1 MVYGVP
7 NAAIALDIARKCS
20 SYSDLMG
27 GTLAEYEFIQWLLNQ
42 VDNPMLSYELQP
54 VSVLV
59 WRDRFSRI
67 VHGNNEYRALGMP
80 LTLGGS
86 GRGKLTMDLNDAEG
100 KVLLTDF
107 PEDMDDAKYV
117 YIKAMEKGAL
127 AVIFR
132 DKYPGVA
139 RRIVVTATPDYSWDR
154 APPPTMP
161 ALVVSREVGDEL
173 SKHVGEDVEYI
184 SDSETRLGTGYNLI
198 MSLEGNRE
206 EVVVLA
212 VHHDHWLT
220 GFADD
225 CLGVGLGAQLLLNAL
240 RRRGDLKRGL
250 SFISFTAEE
259 TGNPGFASLY
269 WAYGS
274 TRYVEYLSRRGLLNN
289 VYAVLNLDVIGRQFV
304 IHTSED
310 LSMQLSQ
317 LVSAQWELP
326 KPYFDSLNFEM
337 NGIPSMTV
345 SSLDH
350 YWDVYHTDKD
360 IEEKANAEDI
370 ESSLKVSQQ
379 LLDYLLVNDLT
390 PSPYISV
397 LNRDV
402 ISVGLGIEFREDW
415 ETYRLVKY
423 LLSKYIVEYRRDGSV
438 KTVYT
443 NSILSYVRRFI
454 NINDI
459 NQVPLKVEEM
469 GTGRVIMDTSTI
481 RNLRQLSEYITQVI
495 ESLTEE
501 MSINLVT

>member
-1 MVYGVP
+1 MSELTT
-7 NAAIALDIARKCS
+7 ALSIAKKCS
-20 SYSDLMG
+20 SYIDLVG
-27 GTLAEYEFIQWLLNQ
+27 GSVAEYDFIEWLLNQ
-42 VDNPMLSYELQP
+42 VDNPLFSYELQP
-54 VSVLV
+54 ISVLV

-67 VHGNNEYRALGMP
+67 VYGNNEFKALSMP

-86 GRGKLTMDLNDAEG
+86 DKGKLTMDINDSEG

-107 PEDMDDAKYV
+107 PEDMDDAKYI

-132 DKYPGVA
+132 DKYPGVV

-154 APPPTMP
+154 APPPVMP
-161 ALVVSREVGDEL
+161 ALAVSKEVGDEL
-173 SKHVGEDVEYI
+173 SKHVGEEVEFVSDV
-184 SDSETRLGTGYNLI
+184 ETRLSTGYNLI
-198 MSLEGNRE
+198 INLEGDKE
-206 EVVVLA
+206 ESVILA
-212 VHHDHWLT
+212 VHHDHWLA
-220 GFADD
+220 GYADN
-225 CLGVGLGAQLLLNAL
+225 CLGVGLGASILLNAI
-240 RRRGDLKRGL
+240 RERSFMKRGL

-259 TGNPGFASLY
+259 AGNPGFASLY

-274 TRYVEYLSRRGLLNN
+274 TRYVEYLERRNLLNSI
-289 VYAVLNLDVIGRQFV
+289 YAVLNLDVVGRQYV

-317 LVSAQWELP
+317 LVSTQWELP

-337 NGIPSMTV
+337 NGIPSMTL
-345 SSLDH
+345 SSLDY

-360 IEEKANAEDI
+360 VEDRANQQDI
-370 ESSLKVSQQ
+370 DSALKVTNQ
-379 LLDYLLVNDLT
+379 LLSYLLTSDLT

-397 LNRDV
+397 LNRDI
-402 ISVGLGIEFREDW
+402 ISVGLGIELREDW

-423 LLSKYIVEYRRDGSV
+423 LLSKYLVEYRRDGSV
-438 KTVYT
+438 KTIYT

-459 NQVPLKVEEM
+459 SQVPLRVEEM

-481 RNLRQLSEYITQVI
+481 RSVRQLSQYISQVI
-495 ESLTEE
+495 ESLAED
-501 MSINLVT
+501 MSINLAV